1 MTTKVRTSG
10 YEETKRELDASL
22 QRFNHD
28 YFDLVLIHRPMG
40 DDAET
45 YRALEDAYHDGK
57 TRAIGL
63 SNFNAAQ
70 VQAIID
76 GATVEPTVDQ
86 IETHLMW
93 QQKRMHAYLTSR
105 GMVHESY
112 VPLGECE
119 PGFLDNPTLVKMAR
133 RYQVTPAQLT
143 LRFMN
148 QEGIV
153 VIPKTLNPQHM
164 AESLDIFS
172 FTIDQD
178 DLRILEG
185 LDQKKA
191 LDD

>member
-70 VQAIID
+70 VQAIIE

-153 VIPKTLNPQHM
+153 IIPKTLNPQHM
-164 AESLDIFS
+164 AENLDIFS

>member
-70 VQAIID
+70 VQVIID

-153 VIPKTLNPQHM
+153 IIPKTLNPQHM
-164 AESLDIFS
+164 AENLDIFS

-191 LDD
+191 LDG

>member
-70 VQAIID
+70 VQVIID

-133 RYQVTPAQLT
+133 RYQVTPAQLN

-164 AESLDIFS
+164 AENLDIFS

>member
-70 VQAIID
+70 VQVIID

-153 VIPKTLNPQHM
+153 IIPKTLNPQHM
-164 AESLDIFS
+164 AENLDIFS

-191 LDD
+191 LYD

>member
-70 VQAIID
+70 VQVIID

-93 QQKRMHAYLTSR
+93 QQKRMYAYLTSR

-153 VIPKTLNPQHM
+153 IIPKTLNPQHM
-164 AESLDIFS
+164 AENLDIFS

>member
-10 YEETKRELDASL
+10 YEKTKRELDASL

-63 SNFNAAQ
+63 SNFNASQ

-164 AESLDIFS
+164 AENLDIFS

>member
-28 YFDLVLIHRPMG
+28 YFDLVLIHRPMD

-70 VQAIID
+70 VQVIID

-153 VIPKTLNPQHM
+153 IIPKTLNPQHM
-164 AESLDIFS
+164 AENLDIFS

>member
-28 YFDLVLIHRPMG
+28 YFDLVLIHWPMG

-45 YRALEDAYHDGK
+45 YWALEDAYHDGK
-57 TRAIGL
+57 TRAIVL

-164 AESLDIFS
+164 AENLDIFS

-191 LDD
+191 LDG

>member
-164 AESLDIFS
+164 AENLDIFS

>member
-164 AESLDIFS
+164 AENLDIFS

-191 LDD
+191 LDG

>member
-153 VIPKTLNPQHM
+153 IIPKTLNPQHM
-164 AESLDIFS
+164 AENLDIFS

>member
-70 VQAIID
+70 VQVIID
-76 GATVEPTVDQ
+76 GATVEPNVDQ

-153 VIPKTLNPQHM
+153 IIPKTLNPQHM
-164 AESLDIFS
+164 AENLDIFS

>member
-10 YEETKRELDASL
+10 YEETKRELDTSL

-70 VQAIID
+70 VQVIID

-153 VIPKTLNPQHM
+153 IIPKTLNPQHM
-164 AESLDIFS
+164 AENLDIFS

>member
-70 VQAIID
+70 VQVIID
-76 GATVEPTVDQ
+76 GATVDPTVDQ

-153 VIPKTLNPQHM
+153 IIPKTLNPQHM
-164 AESLDIFS
+164 AENLDIFS

>member
-70 VQAIID
+70 VQVIID

-119 PGFLDNPTLVKMAR
+119 LGFLDNPTLVKMAR

-153 VIPKTLNPQHM
+153 IIPKTLNPQHM
-164 AESLDIFS
+164 AENLDIFS

>member
-70 VQAIID
+70 VQVIID

-153 VIPKTLNPQHM
+153 IIPKTLNPQHM
-164 AESLDIFS
+164 AENLDIFS

>member
-28 YFDLVLIHRPMG
+28 YFDLVLIHWPMG

-70 VQAIID
+70 VQVIID

-112 VPLGECE
+112 APLGECE

-164 AESLDIFS
+164 AENLDIFS